1 MIVTLEG
8 TLSEL
13 QPLQAVITVC
23 GVGYEVHIPLSAS
36 ECFPPLGEKVKLHIH
51 SIYRE
56 DAHALYGFLTTQER
70 DFFKL
75 IVEKVSGVGPKI
87 ALSLLSKYSL
97 KTLLDAIRFG
107 NVSLLKECPGI
118 GAKTAERITLEL
130 KDKVGGL
137 QTHSTIALN
146 LPLGSSGL
154 STSHLQEAIAAL
166 VTLGYKPTEAEK
178 AVSKV
183 LQATPPGE
191 PSHVE
196 NIIKRVLEKKF

>member
-8 TLSEL
+8 TLSALEA
-13 QPLQAVITVC
+13 LQAVITVC

-146 LPLGSSGL
+146 LPLGGGL
-154 STSHLQEAIAAL
+154 PNSHLQEAIAAL

-183 LQATPPGE
+183 LQATPKDE
-191 PSHVE
+191 TLHVE
-196 NIIKRVLEKKF
+196 GIIKRVLEKKG